1 MAAGALNSR
10 ILSNMSPQRPRRAEP
25 VGRAAVFAAL
35 GDDTRLALVRTLA
48 RGTPRSI
55 SQLAQGSRLT
65 RQAISKH
72 LRVLEGAGI
81 VASARVGRESRFQ
94 LQPEPLQDMR
104 GYLERVSS
112 QWEEALGRLRSFIEE

>member
-1 MAAGALNSR
+1 
-10 ILSNMSPQRPRRAEP
+10 MSPQRLRRAEP
-25 VGRAAVFAAL
+25 VGRAQVFAAL
-35 GDDTRLALVRTLA
+35 GDETRLALVRTLA

-94 LQPEPLQDMR
+94 LQPEPLQEMR
-104 GYLERVSS
+104 SYLERVSS